1 MGAQMSNRLIV
12 LNALMAALAV
22 FLLVQLVR
30 GFAHSRPLPSPPP
43 PRQATPA
50 AAPPVRSAPSGDA
63 LASYNV
69 IPAKSLF
76 SPTRGE
82 GPAAAPSAVP
92 LPPKPVLHGLVVDGA
107 RSVAYLEDPVTK
119 RIFAY
124 RVGDA
129 VAGGQLE
136 RITEDRVVIRRADGQ
151 IDVLLSDPSKL
162 PAGPAVPEP
171 GAGPSPP
178 GGRPVRPPPTPGARA
193 PRVLPGEQTTPA
205 PAPAAQQ

>member
-1 MGAQMSNRLIV
+1 MSKRLIV
-12 LNALMAALAV
+12 ANALMAALAV
-22 FLLVQLVR
+22 FLLVQIVR
-30 GFAHSRPLPSPPP
+30 SFAHSRPLPLPPP
-43 PRQATPA
+43 PRQATPT
-50 AAPPVRSAPSGDA
+50 AAPALRGASPGDT
-63 LASYNV
+63 LAGYNV

-82 GPAAAPSAVP
+82 GPAAAPTAVP
-92 LPPKPVLHGLVVDGA
+92 LPPKPVLHGLVVDDS
-107 RSVAYLEDPVTK
+107 RSIAYLEDPVTK

-124 RVGDA
+124 HVGDA

-171 GAGPSPP
+171 GVGPTPP
-178 GGRPVRPPPTPGARA
+178 GVRPVRPPPTPGARV
-193 PRVLPGEQTTPA
+193 PRVLPGEQAAPTPV
-205 PAPAAQQ
+205 PQQ